1 MVNMKALIV
10 ISALCLTSAASAHG
24 QDSSPHSG
32 TNTAVERGVSQ
43 IALKERMGQLQLNM
57 LIDSIVQ
64 EDEKSVKVAQ
74 RSDRAYASNQ
84 R

>member
-1 MVNMKALIV
+1 MKALIV
-10 ISALCLTSAASAHG
+10 ISALCLASAASAHG
-24 QDSSPHSG
+24 QGPSYRSATDAA
-32 TNTAVERGVSQ
+32 AVHGVSQ
-43 IALKERMGQLQLNM
+43 TALKERMGQLQLNM
-57 LIDSIVQ
+57 LVDSIVQ